1 MRRPTRLGLAVA
13 VLLVAIC
20 GAYGAFWFVVAGRL
34 EDGVTQWA
42 QSLRAQNLDLSWRS
56 IRVGGFPLAFRVA
69 LSDARL
75 RDLAAAPKGEVQVP
89 LLSGSASAWN
99 FRVWQV
105 TAPEGL
111 SGTANLAA
119 GAAVKLTAR
128 AASGSVAVENEGGGT
143 LWLSVSEPAGD
154 AGGRL
159 AARDA
164 DLWLIL
170 PSHQPQTHTERA
182 IGVALDVRGLSL
194 PTVPTPFR
202 NPVDEISLGV
212 TVMGEIPAAPA
223 RQAAAAW
230 RDSGG
235 TLELDHVTVR
245 WGSLTISGSGT
256 VALNADLQPIG
267 GFSGAIE
274 GYDELLK
281 ALVAAGRMR
290 AGDARLA
297 QLALGML
304 AKAGRDGRPE
314 IATSFTIQNGEMYLG
329 PAKLGKAPRI
339 VWE

>member
-1 MRRPTRLGLAVA
+1 MRRPTLLGLAVA
-13 VLLVAIC
+13 VVLVAIF
-20 GAYGAFWFVVAGRL
+20 GAYGAFWFVVAGRI
-34 EDGVTQWA
+34 EEGVTQWA
-42 QSLRAQNLDLSWRS
+42 QSLRAQNLDLSWRT
-56 IRVGGFPLAFRVA
+56 IRIGGFPLGFNVV
-69 LSDARL
+69 LSEARL
-75 RDLAAAPKGEVQVP
+75 RDLAPTPKGEVQVP
-89 LLSGSASAWN
+89 ILSGSTQHWN

-105 TAPEGL
+105 TAPDGM
-111 SGTANLAA
+111 SATANLAA
-119 GAAVKLTAR
+119 GPVATLTVRRAR
-128 AASGSVAVENEGGGT
+128 GSIVVADEGGGT
-143 LWLSVSEPAGD
+143 LWLSLSEPATD
-154 AGGRL
+154 AGGRI

-164 DLWLIL
+164 DLWLVL

-182 IGVALDVRGLSL
+182 VGIAFDVRGVSL

-202 NPVDEISLGV
+202 NLVDEISLGV
-212 TVMGEIPAAPA
+212 TAMGEISAAPA

-235 TLELDHVTVR
+235 TLELDRVALR

-256 VALNADLQPIG
+256 VALDADLQPIG
-267 GFSGAIE
+267 AFSGAIV

-281 ALVAAGRMR
+281 ALVAGGRIR

-304 AKAGRDGRPE
+304 AKAGPDGRPE

>member
-1 MRRPTRLGLAVA
+1 MRRPTRLGLAAA

-20 GAYGAFWFVVAGRL
+20 GAYSGFWFVVAGRL

-56 IRVGGFPLAFRVA
+56 IRVGGFPLASRVT
-69 LSDARL
+69 LSEARL
-75 RDLAAAPKGEVQVP
+75 RDLAAAPKGEVRVP

-99 FRVWQV
+99 FRVWQL

-119 GAAVKLTAR
+119 GAAVKVTAR
-128 AASGSVAVENEGGGT
+128 AASGSVSVADEGGGT
-143 LWLSVSEPAGD
+143 LWLSVSEPAAD
-154 AGGRL
+154 VGGGL

-170 PSHQPQTHTERA
+170 PSHQPQTHSDRA
-182 IGVALDVRGLSL
+182 VGIALDVRGLSL
-194 PTVPTPFR
+194 PAVPAPFR
-202 NPVDEISLGV
+202 NPVDEVSLGV

-223 RQAAAAW
+223 RQAAASW
-230 RDSGG
+230 RDAGG
-235 TLELDHVTVR
+235 TLELDHVSLR
-245 WGSLTISGSGT
+245 WGALTIRGSGT
-256 VALNADLQPIG
+256 VALDADLQPIG
-267 GFSGAIE
+267 GFSAAVE

-281 ALVAAGRMR
+281 ALVAAGQIR

-304 AKAGRDGRPE
+304 AKAGPDGRPE

-329 PAKLGKAPRI
+329 PAKLGKTPRI

>member
-20 GAYGAFWFVVAGRL
+20 GAYSAFWFVVAGRL

-42 QSLRAQNLDLSWRS
+42 QSLRAQNLDLSWRG

-69 LSDARL
+69 LSEAQL
-75 RDLAAAPKGEVQVP
+75 RDLAATPKGEVHVP
-89 LLSGSASAWN
+89 LLSGSAASWD
-99 FRVWQV
+99 FRVWQL
-105 TAPEGL
+105 TAPDGL

-128 AASGSVAVENEGGGT
+128 AASGSVSVADEGGGT
-143 LWLSVSEPAGD
+143 LWFSVSEPAGD
-154 AGGRL
+154 AGGRV

-170 PSHQPQTHTERA
+170 PSHQPQTHSDRA
-182 IGVALDVRGLSL
+182 VGIALDVRGLSL
-194 PTVPTPFR
+194 PAVPAPFR
-202 NPVDEISLGV
+202 NPVDAVSLGV
-212 TVMGEIPAAPA
+212 TVMGEIPAAPV
-223 RQAAAAW
+223 RQAAASW

-245 WGSLTISGSGT
+245 WGALTISGSGT
-256 VALNADLQPIG
+256 VALDADLQPIG

-281 ALVAAGRMR
+281 ALVAAGRIR

-304 AKAGRDGRPE
+304 AKAGPSGRPE